1 MPNLSN
7 PVRKQA
13 PPITRLDREK
23 LNGHSSKVIW
33 LTGLSGAGK
42 STLANALE
50 VLLHANGVRTTI
62 LDGDEIRKGLS
73 KDLSFSEADRA
84 QNIRRAAEVARLMME
99 AGLVVITAFISP
111 FRQEREMARALIGE
125 KNFVEIFVDT
135 SLALCEQRDPKGL
148 YKRARL
154 GQIPNMTGIDSPY
167 EQPLAP
173 ALAVRPDLSPEEAA
187 KAVARLLK

>member
-1 MPNLSN
+1 MPNFSN

-50 VLLHANGVRTTI
+50 VLLHAHGVRTYI
-62 LDGDEIRKGLS
+62 LDGDDIRKCLS
-73 KDLSFSEADRA
+73 KDLGFSEADRA

-125 KNFVEIFVDT
+125 NNFVEIFVDT
-135 SLALCEQRDPKGL
+135 SLAVCEQRDPKGL

-173 ALAVRPDLSPEEAA
+173 ALVVRPDLTPEEAA
-187 KAVARLLK
+187 QAVARLLK